1 MMTTMNTQCVVW
13 RDPSHAN
20 TRPIYQSAPATQAT
34 ALSPVVTPLLKRD
47 PTPPFSSQTLH
58 LLFFQ
63 ARVRAA
69 RCLWAWSWTA
79 WPTRASSSRRVHR
92 PPSRPAAPSVTF
104 ICYHFQWCFW
114 NLRKSHDIGGDSN
127 NWATTQIPSLFVFK
141 NGKQAVTQWSRW
153 DDYNPNFSWISL
165 FLKNPKT
172 LRNQIF
178 SVFLS

>member
-1 MMTTMNTQCVVW
+1 MSRPNSKITTDDDDDDVPQCVVW

-69 RCLWAWSWTA
+69 RCL
-79 WPTRASSSRRVHR
+79 
-92 PPSRPAAPSVTF
+92 
-104 ICYHFQWCFW
+104 
-114 NLRKSHDIGGDSN
+114 
-127 NWATTQIPSLFVFK
+127 
-141 NGKQAVTQWSRW
+141 
-153 DDYNPNFSWISL
+153 
-165 FLKNPKT
+165 
-172 LRNQIF
+172 
-178 SVFLS
+178 